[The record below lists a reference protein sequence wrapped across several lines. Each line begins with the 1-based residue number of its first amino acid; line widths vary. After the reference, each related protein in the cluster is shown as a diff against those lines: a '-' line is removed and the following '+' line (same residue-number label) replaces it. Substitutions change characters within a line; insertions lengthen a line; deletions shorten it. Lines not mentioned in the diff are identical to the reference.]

1 MRWFRDN
8 VGYSSWLALVAIAI
22 NIALSFGHVHVAG
35 QASDRGLIAAVLGA
49 SDHGKA
55 PGRSDDPQ
63 ADYLCP
69 ICIASSAIANAI
81 ASSPPALPLQLNAMV
96 VDRPIAPVRI
106 AVTVPRAPFQP
117 RGPPVS

>member
-8 VGYSSWLALVAIAI
+8 VRHGAWLALVAIAI
-22 NIALSFGHVHVAG
+22 NLALSFGHVHVAG
-35 QASDRGLIAAVLGA
+35 QVSDRGLIAAALGV

-55 PGRSDDPQ
+55 PGHSDDPQ

-69 ICIASSAIANAI
+69 ICIASSAIANAL
-81 ASSPPALPLQLNAMV
+81 ASALPVLPLQLDATV
-96 VDRPIAPVRI
+96 VDRPIVPVRI
-106 AVTVPRAPFQP
+106 AVTLPRAAFQS

>member
-8 VGYSSWLALVAIAI
+8 VRHGSWLALVAIAI
-22 NIALSFGHVHVAG
+22 NLALSFGHVHVAG
-35 QASDRGLIAAVLGA
+35 QVSDRGLIAAVLGA

-55 PGRSDDPQ
+55 PAHPDGPFGDD
-63 ADYLCP
+63 LCP

-81 ASSPPALPLQLNAMV
+81 AATPPAIPLQLTATV
-96 VDRPIAPVRI
+96 VDRPIAPVRF
-106 AVTVPRAPFQP
+106 ALSLPRAPFQS